1 MFMAEIIFISLTL
14 FILVGI
20 SFYLK
25 VPKASIPLLIIYL
38 IFIIRNQSFNQPD
51 ELNLDYQD
59 LTISKNEVIVENEYN
74 TDLNSNS
81 IDAKIPIEPKPLTFD
96 SEPKSIEK
104 NKVLKKEIKSEKL
117 VKKKPNIEKNTSLI
131 VQDIKI
137 CKSIYKRTP
146 VGSDIVFTNNVD
158 SLYCYTRIQNPGQKR
173 EVKHIW
179 YFDNQMMTQVRYN
192 VKKSNIYRSWTKK
205 TILSNQIGRW
215 RVDIQDNNGTVIGSK
230 VFEIKNISDYN

>member
-1 MFMAEIIFISLTL
+1 MFMAEFIFISITF

-20 SFYLK
+20 TIYMK
-25 VPKASIPLLIIYL
+25 VPKASIPLFAIYL
-38 IFIIRNQSFNQPD
+38 IFIIKNQSSSKPN
-51 ELNLDYQD
+51 ELNVDHQD
-59 LTISKNEVIVENEYN
+59 ITISKNEVIVENEQN
-74 TDLNSNS
+74 IDLRLKN
-81 IDAKIPIEPKPLTFD
+81 KEVEKPIEPKPLTFD
-96 SEPKSIEK
+96 SKPKSIEK
-104 NKVLKKEIKSEKL
+104 NKVVKEKIKSEKS
-117 VKKKPNIEKNTSLI
+117 VKKKTDQEKNISLI

-146 VGSDIVFTNNVD
+146 VGSDVVFTNNVD
-158 SLYCYTRIQNPGQKR
+158 SLYCFTRIQNPGPKR

-179 YFDNQMMTQVRYN
+179 YYDNQMMTQVRYN

-230 VFEIKNISDYN
+230 NFEIKNISDYN

>member
-1 MFMAEIIFISLTL
+1 MAEIIFISLTL

-25 VPKASIPLLIIYL
+25 VPKASIPLFIIYL
-38 IFIIRNQSFNQPD
+38 IFIIRNQSYNQHD

-59 LTISKNEVIVENEYN
+59 LTISKNEVIVENDHN
-74 TDLNSNS
+74 TDLNSKS
-81 IDAKIPIEPKPLTFD
+81 IDAKISIEPKPLTFD

-104 NKVLKKEIKSEKL
+104 NKVFKKEIKSEKS

-146 VGSDIVFTNNVD
+146 VGSDVVFTNNVD
-158 SLYCYTRIQNPGQKR
+158 SLYCFTRIQNPGPKR

-179 YFDNQMMTQVRYN
+179 YYDNQMMTQVRYN

-230 VFEIKNISDYN
+230 SFEIKNISDYN

>member
-1 MFMAEIIFISLTL
+1 MAEIIFISITL

-20 SFYLK
+20 TFYLK
-25 VPKASIPLLIIYL
+25 VPKASIPLFVIYL
-38 IFIIRNQSFNQPD
+38 IFIIKNQSFDQPN
-51 ELNLDYQD
+51 ELIVDYQD
-59 LTISKNEVIVENEYN
+59 ITISKNEVIVENEN
-74 TDLNSNS
+74 NIDLRLKN
-81 IDAKIPIEPKPLTFD
+81 KEVEKPIEPKPLTFD

-104 NKVLKKEIKSEKL
+104 NKVVKEEIKSEKS
-117 VKKKPNIEKNTSLI
+117 VKKKPDIEKNISLI

-146 VGSDIVFTNNVD
+146 VGSDVVFTNNVD
-158 SLYCYTRIQNPGQKR
+158 SLYCYTRIQNPGPKR

-179 YFDNQMMTQVRYN
+179 YYDNQMMTQVRYN

-230 VFEIKNISDYN
+230 NFEIKNISDYN